1 MQKSYTVILII
12 TFLVSCSSE
21 NTKQIEANSL
31 IEPNYE
37 FSAEFFECKLND
49 GYTLLNLESFL
60 STLVRSDLEKNN
72 LKYDINVYFPK
83 PNYVNQFT
91 INIKNYSDQD
101 IYNYI
106 LDRLSRRGFDEIAGC
121 KFDKEEFYGQSL
133 LANEI
138 EINNTDYVS
147 EILRC
152 EYNEGYNYGTFR
164 IAIERFALEI
174 KSLNISC

>member
-1 MQKSYTVILII
+1 MQKFYTVILII

-31 IEPNYE
+31 IKPNYE

-49 GYTLLNLESFL
+49 GYTLLYLESFL
-60 STLVRSDLEKNN
+60 STLVRSDLEQNN
-72 LKYDINVYFPK
+72 LKYDVNVYFPK
-83 PNYVNQFT
+83 PNYVNQFI
-91 INIKNYSDQD
+91 INVKNYEDQD

-121 KFDKEEFYGQSL
+121 KFDKEDFYGQSL
-133 LANEI
+133 LVNKI
-138 EINNTDYVS
+138 EINNPDYVS

-152 EYNEGYNYGTFR
+152 EYNEGYN
-164 IAIERFALEI
+164 L
-174 KSLNISC
+174 SLIHI